1 MPASE
6 SVTRLIDEA
15 YAATIDPQCFER
27 LIDLWGSHLYGRIS
41 ADTPNAVIDKVLEA
55 HFARALEIS
64 ERVGLQSPDG
74 QRMQAFIDALPVAA
88 FVIGRCRKI
97 LAANAAAA
105 PLLPPGRLGSLAD
118 LRIDTTAL
126 SRLEASVA
134 GRLTRIGCLYLP
146 CYAGPEEAPGCLVA
160 TQLKPFSREIGPHIL
175 VTTLDLRLDGEMV
188 EALCSAFSL
197 SQAEAEVALML
208 AHGRSPREI
217 STVRAV
223 SVNTVRTQIKLAM
236 RKLSAKS
243 LPNLVRIL
251 SGFSVSFAVSRNAGV
266 GASRA
271 SPSDPLRR
279 SGRIVLADGR
289 TLEYEDYG
297 APDGRP
303 VLLIHNMLHGP
314 LLTQGAMETA
324 ARRKWRFIAPS
335 RPGFGQSSPNR
346 FVSGSLVPAAFARDA
361 LSLLDSLGIA
371 QTLVVGHLSGGIYGI
386 HLANAAPRRVQGL
399 LLASYVPTW
408 SDWRI
413 RRFPAR
419 QKLFALTNRY
429 APAMLPF
436 IARAAANHVAAG
448 GEEDLIHALHDSI
461 PADMCALRHAE
472 VKEAVVHGF
481 RHTVSQGAKGFV
493 ADCRLV
499 MTDWT
504 EQARALVVPTHI
516 VLGTHDWACPPEAAR
531 RFIRMVPRI
540 GLTLVD
546 DAGMYVLYTHW
557 PRIFEHLERLLA
569 AGAGPAMRSRGG
581 MKRPA
586 TATLHASGTGDCPIG
601 T

>member
-1 MPASE
+1 MPGSKT
-6 SVTRLIDEA
+6 VTRLIDEA

-27 LIDLWGSHLYGRIS
+27 LIDLWGAHLYDRVS
-41 ADTPNAVIDKVLEA
+41 ADAPNALSDKVLEA
-55 HFARALEIS
+55 HFARALEIA
-64 ERVGLQSPDG
+64 ERVGLQSPGG
-74 QRMQAFIDALPVAA
+74 QKMQAFVDALPVAG

-105 PLLPPGRLGSLAD
+105 PLLPPGGLGGLAD

-126 SRLEASVA
+126 ARLEAWVS
-134 GRLTRIGCLYLP
+134 GRLTGIPCLFLP

-160 TQLKPFSREIGPHIL
+160 TQLEPFSGEIGSHIL
-175 VTTLDLRLDGEMV
+175 VTTLDLRHDGETV

-208 AHGRSPREI
+208 AHGRSPREV
-217 STVRAV
+217 SAVRAV

-243 LPNLVRIL
+243 IPDLVRIL

-266 GASRA
+266 GAIRVL
-271 SPSDPLRR
+271 PSDHLRR
-279 SGRIVLADGR
+279 GGRLVLADGR

-297 APDGRP
+297 APDGWP
-303 VLLIHNMLHGP
+303 VLLIHNMLHSP
-314 LLTQGAMETA
+314 LLTQGAMEAA
-324 ARRKWRFIAPS
+324 ARRNWRFIAPS

-346 FVSGSLVPAAFARDA
+346 LVSGSLVPAAFARDA

-371 QTLVVGHLSGGIYGI
+371 QTLVLGHLSGGICGI
-386 HLANAAPRRVQGL
+386 HLANAAPHRVQGL
-399 LLASYVPTW
+399 LLASYVPAW

-413 RRFPAR
+413 RRFPPR
-419 QKLFALTNRY
+419 QKLFALTNHY

-436 IARAAANHVAAG
+436 IARAAANHIASG
-448 GEEDLIHALHDSI
+448 GEEDLIHALHGSI
-461 PADMCALRHAE
+461 PADMCALRRAE

-481 RHTVSQGAKGFV
+481 RHTVSQGAEGFV
-493 ADCRLV
+493 GDCALV

-504 EQARALVVPTHI
+504 VQARALAVSTHI
-516 VLGTHDWACPPEAAR
+516 VLGAHDWACPPEEAR

-557 PRIFEHLERLLA
+557 PRVFEHLEGLLA
-569 AGAGPAMRSRGG
+569 ASAGPAMRNRT
-581 MKRPA
+581 RCRVA
-586 TATLHASGTGDCPIG
+586 
-601 T
+601 

>member
-1 MPASE
+1 MHASKSTERNMPAPE
-6 SVTRLIDEA
+6 TVTRLIDEA
-15 YAATIDPQCFER
+15 YAATIDPQCFGR
-27 LIDLWGSHLYGRIS
+27 LIDLWGAHLYGRIS
-41 ADTPNAVIDKVLEA
+41 ADAPSALSDKVLEA
-55 HFARALEIS
+55 HFARALEIA

-97 LAANAAAA
+97 LATNAAAA
-105 PLLPPGRLGSLAD
+105 PLLPPGGLGSLAD

-126 SRLEASVA
+126 ARLEAWVS
-134 GRLTRIGCLYLP
+134 GRLTGIPCLFLP

-160 TQLKPFSREIGPHIL
+160 TQLEPSSGEIGPHIL
-175 VTTLDLRLDGEMV
+175 VTTLDLRLDGETV

-217 STVRAV
+217 SAVRAV
-223 SVNTVRTQIKLAM
+223 SVNTVRTQIKLAL

-243 LPNLVRIL
+243 IPDLVRIL
-251 SGFSVSFAVSRNAGV
+251 SGFSVSFAVSRNAGA
-266 GASRA
+266 GAIRA
-271 SPSDPLRR
+271 VPSDPLRR
-279 SGRIVLADGR
+279 GGRIVLADGR

-297 APDGRP
+297 APDGSP
-303 VLLIHNMLHGP
+303 VLLIHNMLHSP
-314 LLTQGAMETA
+314 LLTQSAMEAA

-335 RPGFGQSSPNR
+335 RPGFGQSSSNP

-371 QTLVVGHLSGGIYGI
+371 QTLVLGHLSGGIYGI

-399 LLASYVPTW
+399 LLASYVPAW

-413 RRFPAR
+413 RRFPTR

-429 APAMLPF
+429 TPAMLPF
-436 IARAAANHVAAG
+436 IARAAANHIAAG
-448 GEEDLIHALHDSI
+448 GEEDLIHALHGSI
-461 PADMCALRHAE
+461 PADMCALRRAE

-481 RHTVSQGAKGFV
+481 RHTVSQGAEGFV
-493 ADCRLV
+493 ADCPLV

-504 EQARALVVPTHI
+504 VQARALAVPTHI
-516 VLGTHDWACPPEAAR
+516 VLGAHDWACAPEEAR
-531 RFIRMVPRI
+531 RFIQMVPRI

-557 PRIFEHLERLLA
+557 PRVFEHLEGLLA
-569 AGAGPAMRSRGG
+569 AGAGPAMRNRT
-581 MKRPA
+581 RCRVA
-586 TATLHASGTGDCPIG
+586 
-601 T
+601 